1 LVRGD
6 LEPTPGAGPCLEDL
20 FKGMNGDDVAE
31 LFSTLVNK
39 EHNYVEV
46 LLGKDEKR
54 RLEVYAR
61 CFVSLRCLEVIEVV
75 AELCGRDISL
85 EPFEWPEVDKAE
97 VLNEC
102 LRLSSRPE
110 PPLKVHRFLM
120 QLGFGEP
127 QEVLGYRVVEEGEFE
142 A

>member
-1 LVRGD
+1 
-6 LEPTPGAGPCLEDL
+6 
-20 FKGMNGDDVAE
+20 MNGDDVAE

-61 CFVSLRCLEVIEVV
+61 CFVSLRCLEVVEVV
-75 AELCGRDISL
+75 AELCGRDVSL

-102 LRLSSRPE
+102 LRLSSRPD

>member
-20 FKGMNGDDVAE
+20 FKEINGDDLAE

-75 AELCGRDISL
+75 AELCGRDVSL

-120 QLGFGEP
+120 QLGLGEP